1 MPAGEAGTYTML
13 RLDGDEVCALYELE
27 DERREMGIPPHWFS
41 YVSVEDADA
50 TASRAVELGGTVFG
64 EAFDVMDAGRMAI
77 IQDPA
82 GAVLAA
88 WQPERHIGARRVNDP
103 GCMTWNELQ
112 SRDPKKAAA
121 FYSGLFGWEMEPI
134 EQDGELVYVT
144 IKNAGSSNGG
154 IMPMAEPST
163 EQHGDAPS
171 YWLTYFTALPDTD
184 VVAGVRGLGG
194 EMLVGPLDIGAGR
207 ISVLQDPQGAV
218 FAIFEGE
225 TDD

>member
-1 MPAGEAGTYTML
+1 ME
-13 RLDGDEVCALYELE
+13 
-27 DERREMGIPPHWFS
+27 
-41 YVSVEDADA
+41 
-50 TASRAVELGGTVFG
+50 
-64 EAFDVMDAGRMAI
+64 AGRMAI

-82 GAVLAA
+82 GAMLAA

-103 GCMTWNELQ
+103 RCQAWNELQ
-112 SRDPKKAAA
+112 SRDPKTAAA

-134 EQDGELVYVT
+134 EQDGELVYIT
-144 IKNAGSSNGG
+144 IKNAGISNGG
-154 IMPMAEPST
+154 IMPMT

-171 YWLTYFTALPDTD
+171 YWLTYCTAPLPPSLPPPETD
-184 VVAGVRGLGG
+184 VTAGARRLGG
-194 EMLVGPLDIGAGR
+194 ERLAGPLDIGAGR